1 MSNITISK
9 SKSFKDEYCAT
20 CVRIGEITPIEG
32 RDRIVKTMVNGLS
45 IVIGKD
51 EFKTGD
57 VAVYCANESVINKT
71 FLYINSMYDDSSLN
85 IDNTKK
91 GYINKHGRIRIVK
104 LGGVPS
110 YGLLLNPESLA
121 VFLNIS
127 KEEVIKFL
135 ESHVGE
141 DFDEINGEKFIQV
154 YVPPV
159 RNSSQSMSKSDR
171 RQKKLDRF
179 KMLIEGTFKFHYD
192 TEGLQKHMNE
202 INPDDEVYISNKLH
216 GTSAIF
222 ANLLTNVPTPWY
234 KRLWRKYVKH
244 TTEYDQKYN
253 LVYSSRTVIKNEYI
267 NKKQKPGGYYSDD
280 VWGYWAKKLDGLIPK
295 DCEIFAEIVGYT
307 PNGTAIQK
315 GYDYGCNPVV
325 EEKSKLMVYRMTDK
339 GKDLEIP
346 DVIGFGKY
354 LHHKL
359 GNVIIEF
366 PLLYHGVI
374 KDLYPDVSTTEHW
387 HENVLELLKNEKR
400 FLMEKDEPMCK
411 NKVPREGF
419 VLRKANDPISESWK
433 LKCYSFL
440 SRESKAID
448 AGEVDCEM
456 QEGYTEEQNQ

>member
-1 MSNITISK
+1 MSNITINK

-202 INPDDEVYISNKLH
+202 INQDDEVYISCKLH
-216 GTSAIF
+216 GCVEENTII
-222 ANLLTNVPTPWY
+222 NTLEYGDLT
-234 KRLWRKYVKH
+234 
-244 TTEYDQKYN
+244 
-253 LVYSSRTVIKNEYI
+253 IKEI
-267 NKKQKPGGYYSDD
+267 VD
-280 VWGYWAKKLDGLIPK
+280 KKLDCKIK
-295 DCEIFAEIVGYT
+295 AYDVETNEITYVSID
-307 PNGTAIQK
+307 
-315 GYDYGCNPVV
+315 DY
-325 EEKSKLMVYRMTDK
+325 Y
-339 GKDLEIP
+339 
-346 DVIGFGKY
+346 
-354 LHHKL
+354 
-359 GNVIIEF
+359 
-366 PLLYHGVI
+366 
-374 KDLYPDVSTTEHW
+374 
-387 HENVLELLKNEKR
+387 LLKNDGEWYEIELEDGRKIHITGNNPVWLPELNCYR
-400 FLMEKDEPMCK
+400 RTDQLKVGDE
-411 NKVPREGF
+411 
-419 VLRKANDPISESWK
+419 L
-433 LKCYSFL
+433 L
-440 SRESKAID
+440 ID
-448 AGEVDCEM
+448 
-456 QEGYTEEQNQ
+456 